1 MMLLIGMAL
10 TVAFVASAATT
21 AGFFDLDLWWEL
33 VLLVTVML
41 LGHWLEMRA
50 VGQASG
56 ALDALTALLPD
67 TVERVTDDGI
77 ETISLDELRE
87 GYVVLVRSGGCPP
100 TARSW
105 KAQRNWTSRCSLASP
120 SRYQKA
126 RGPRWS
132 SGRWRPTPPSG

>member
-41 LGHWLEMRA
+41 FGHWLEIRA

-67 TVERVTDDGI
+67 TAERVTDDGI

-87 GYVVLVRSGGCPP
+87 GYVVLVRSGGRVFSIGEQALLYISMEETERDGSPERPLSGSSLPCCSVRLP
-100 TARSW
+100 T
-105 KAQRNWTSRCSLASP
+105 
-120 SRYQKA
+120 
-126 RGPRWS
+126 
-132 SGRWRPTPPSG
+132 

>member
-67 TVERVTDDGI
+67 TAERVTDDGI

-105 KAQRNWTSRCSLASP
+105 KAQRNWTSR
-120 SRYQKA
+120 
-126 RGPRWS
+126 
-132 SGRWRPTPPSG
+132 